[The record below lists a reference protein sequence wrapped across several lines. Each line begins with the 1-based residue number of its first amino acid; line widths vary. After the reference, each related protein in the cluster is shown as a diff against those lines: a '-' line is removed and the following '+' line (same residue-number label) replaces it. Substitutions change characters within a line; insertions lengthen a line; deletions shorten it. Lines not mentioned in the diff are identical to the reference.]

1 MRITL
6 ATLAW
11 TAVCLAS
18 PYASNAQEDLAKIKT
33 IVVIYAENRSEP
45 PQSMI
50 SSARCMTAS
59 GIVRPCAFAVYVQF
73 HCRSVDLGVNKG
85 Q

>member
-1 MRITL
+1 VYAQML
-6 ATLAW
+6 AI
-11 TAVCLAS
+11 S
-18 PYASNAQEDLAKIKT
+18 PQHLIGRAN
-33 IVVIYAENRSEP
+33 NEP

>member
-33 IVVIYAENRSEP
+33 IVVIYAENRSFDHLYGFFP
-45 PQSMI
+45 
-50 SSARCMTAS
+50 
-59 GIVRPCAFAVYVQF
+59 F
-73 HCRSVDLGVNKG
+73 
-85 Q
+85 